1 MAARVSTTF
10 LERAFHKAGLVGVLD
25 AQQKP
30 AALLTGNKLVVQRGA
45 QTAQVQQARGTG
57 RKAYANFLRHIH
69 SRIVDFPPQNGRYP
83 ALSNKTWH
91 PLSAMRATWVKTK
104 SICRLCGQCTRVTP
118 QKKMTGIYHC
128 AILMPIGTGGET
140 HVHRANIIE
149 PPEVA
154 SAPADPISLRLP
166 VAASAPADPMN
177 LRLLVLDCDGVLT
190 DGGII
195 YNNQRIESKH
205 FSARDGLGVRL
216 LSLWAYSR
224 PWLTGRT
231 SELLAQRCADLRITR
246 LLQHVNDKR
255 AA

>member
-1 MAARVSTTF
+1 M
-10 LERAFHKAGLVGVLD
+10 
-25 AQQKP
+25 
-30 AALLTGNKLVVQRGA
+30 
-45 QTAQVQQARGTG
+45 
-57 RKAYANFLRHIH
+57 
-69 SRIVDFPPQNGRYP
+69 
-83 ALSNKTWH
+83 
-91 PLSAMRATWVKTK
+91 
-104 SICRLCGQCTRVTP
+104 SIGP
-118 QKKMTGIYHC
+118 
-128 AILMPIGTGGET
+128 
-140 HVHRANIIE
+140 NIIE

-166 VAASAPADPMN
+166 GAASAPADPMN

-216 LSLWAYSR
+216 LSFVGIQPAVV
-224 PWLTGRT
+224 TGRT

-255 AA
+255 AAVEGICAEMGIGWSQVAAMGDDWNDWPVLGRAGLCAAPADAATDIRRRVHYITPSPGGHGAVRDFIEYILRLRDQHDLAIQAFLDTLR